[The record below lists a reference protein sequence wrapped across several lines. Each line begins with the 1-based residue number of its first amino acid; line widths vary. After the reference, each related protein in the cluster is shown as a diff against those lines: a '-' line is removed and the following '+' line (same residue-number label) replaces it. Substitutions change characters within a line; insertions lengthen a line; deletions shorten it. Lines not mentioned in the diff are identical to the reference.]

1 MSSAGRAG
9 AALSLRANP
18 CSPDPV
24 EAARHV
30 RAYQGDEVGRRL
42 AGSPQPA
49 RSTRVT
55 MPLSYCATHTAPSPT
70 AMYAGEIPTLTGV
83 PATEFVDGSSSTN
96 VAGRLWSGS
105 YRVGE
110 VEPVAVSAQT
120 SFSPAAVWT
129 TRA

>member
-1 MSSAGRAG
+1 
-9 AALSLRANP
+9 
-18 CSPDPV
+18 
-24 EAARHV
+24 
-30 RAYQGDEVGRRL
+30 
-42 AGSPQPA
+42 
-49 RSTRVT
+49 

-105 YRVGE
+105 YGVGE

-129 TRA
+129 TRASGISATTAFVAASIRSTPVHVGAHRLLSKAAPGLPRFGDIRVLACGGIYR